1 MSCLVTLSGVALEC
15 KDTGGIKEVY
25 IADRNKVT
33 TITVNPITEVIS
45 GIVMSDTTKFAS
57 YKMNPQTGNLS
68 SKITNSTENNTS
80 FVENTLNLVFAKMT
94 ATKRLELEALRI
106 GELSVIV
113 RDNNDAYWY
122 LGYDYPVEMLD
133 ATVQTG
139 TAFGDLNGY
148 NINLIDR
155 GMQLPY
161 QVDSTIIAGLIA

>member
-1 MSCLVTLSGVALEC
+1 MSCLVTLSGMALEC

-25 IADRNKVT
+25 IADRNKVLT
-33 TITVNPITEVIS
+33 LTVDPVTEVIS
-45 GIVMSDTTKFAS
+45 DITMSATTKFAI

-94 ATKRLELEALRI
+94 ATKRLELETLRI
-106 GELSVIV
+106 GELAVII

-161 QVDSTIIAGLIA
+161 QVDSTIISGLIA